1 MTELLELP
9 CTATRKSVAQ
19 VLVVE
24 DNLLNQRVSVA
35 MLRRL
40 GFEVD
45 LASNGE
51 EGVYKWENGDYD
63 AIIMDCQMPVLD
75 GYSATAQIRTRERN
89 EGSGR
94 HMPIIA
100 LTAYALPHDRQ
111 KCLDS
116 GMDDYLTKP
125 VDCEVLGIM
134 LRKWVARDPGPST
147 LR

>member
-1 MTELLELP
+1 MTEVLEQP
-9 CTATRKSVAQ
+9 VSTPEKSAAQ

-24 DNLLNQRVSVA
+24 DNLVNQRVSVA

-45 LASNGE
+45 LACNGE
-51 EGVYKWENGDYD
+51 EGVSKWEKGDYD

-75 GYSATAQIRTRERN
+75 GYSATAQIRSRERS
-89 EGSGR
+89 EGNGR

-100 LTAYALPHDRQ
+100 LTAHALPHDRQ

-125 VDCEVLGIM
+125 VDCKVLGIV
-134 LRKWVARDPGPST
+134 LHKWVARDQ
-147 LR
+147 R

>member
-1 MTELLELP
+1 MTDLLEQ
-9 CTATRKSVAQ
+9 TANSQAKPGAQ

-24 DNLLNQRVSVA
+24 DNLVKQRVSVA

-40 GFEVD
+40 GLEVE
-45 LASNGE
+45 LACNGE
-51 EGVYKWENGDYD
+51 KGGSKWAKGEYD

-75 GYSATAQIRTRERN
+75 GYSATAQIRSRERS

-94 HMPIIA
+94 GMPIIA
-100 LTAYALPHDRQ
+100 LTAHALPQDRQ

-125 VDCEVLGIM
+125 VDCKDPGIVLH
-134 LRKWVARDPGPST
+134 KWVSRKIDPVL

>member
-1 MTELLELP
+1 MTELLERQSA
-9 CTATRKSVAQ
+9 ATRKSAAQ

-24 DNLLNQRVSVA
+24 DNLVNQRVSVA

-40 GFEVD
+40 GFEAD

-51 EGVYKWENGDYD
+51 EGVSKWENGDYD

-100 LTAYALPHDRQ
+100 LTAFALPHDRQ

-125 VDCEVLGIM
+125 VDCEILGIV

>member
-1 MTELLELP
+1 MTELLERQSA
-9 CTATRKSVAQ
+9 ATRKSAAQ

-24 DNLLNQRVSVA
+24 DNLVNQRVSVA

-51 EGVYKWENGDYD
+51 EGVSKWENGDYD
-63 AIIMDCQMPVLD
+63 AIMMDCQMPVLD
-75 GYSATAQIRTRERN
+75 GYSATVQIRTRERN

-100 LTAYALPHDRQ
+100 LTSFALPHDRQ

-125 VDCEVLGIM
+125 VDCEVLGIV
-134 LRKWVARDPGPST
+134 LRKWVAREPGHST

>member
-9 CTATRKSVAQ
+9 CTATRKSAAQ

-24 DNLLNQRVSVA
+24 DNLVNQRVSVA

-51 EGVYKWENGDYD
+51 EGVSKWENGDYD

-100 LTAYALPHDRQ
+100 LTAFALPHDRQ

-125 VDCEVLGIM
+125 VDCEVLGIV
-134 LRKWVARDPGPST
+134 LRKWVAREPGHST

>member
-1 MTELLELP
+1 MTELLERQSA
-9 CTATRKSVAQ
+9 ATRKSAAQ

-24 DNLLNQRVSVA
+24 DNLVNQRVSVA

-51 EGVYKWENGDYD
+51 EGVSKWENGDYD
-63 AIIMDCQMPVLD
+63 AIMMDCQMPVLD

-89 EGSGR
+89 EGSGH

-100 LTAYALPHDRQ
+100 LTSFALPHDRQ

-125 VDCEVLGIM
+125 VDCEVLGIV

>member
-1 MTELLELP
+1 MTEVLEQP
-9 CTATRKSVAQ
+9 VTTTERSAAQ

-24 DNLLNQRVSVA
+24 DNLVNQRVSVA

-45 LASNGE
+45 LACNGE
-51 EGVYKWENGDYD
+51 EGVSKWEKGDYD

-75 GYSATAQIRTRERN
+75 GYSATAQIRDRERSKGN
-89 EGSGR
+89 GR

-100 LTAYALPHDRQ
+100 LTAHSLPHDRQ

-125 VDCEVLGIM
+125 VDCKVLGIV
-134 LRKWVARDPGPST
+134 LHKWVGRETVPSARP
-147 LR
+147 

>member
-51 EGVYKWENGDYD
+51 EGVSKWENGDYD